1 MKNNLD
7 DKVEKIAW
15 VTLAAIIYLP
25 LSFFSLLLCVRIAKE
40 IFETISVL
48 F

>member
-1 MKNNLD
+1 MKNNF
-7 DKVEKIAW
+7 DKAEKIAF

-25 LSFFSLLLCVRIAKE
+25 LSFFSLLLCARIAKE
-40 IFETISVL
+40 IFETLNGL